1 MFAAV
6 LRRGAL
12 RRVLLAFFIFNA
24 AEWAVWLAMLVYAFT
39 IGGTTTAGLVALLQL
54 IPAALVAP
62 LASVVGDRLRR
73 DHALA
78 LGYATQSIVM
88 GATAIA
94 LWSDAPPWMV
104 FVLAIATSCSITLT
118 RPVHNAILPE
128 LAETPEELTASNA
141 ASSTL
146 EGLAIFVGPVLNGVL
161 IGIDG
166 PWLVFAVMSAASVIS
181 ALVTVHLPLRE
192 VDGAERED
200 DPERLIADARE
211 GFAQLRREPGALM
224 LSLLV
229 GAQFVVIGALDVLYT
244 VTAIDVLDMGESGI
258 GILASAVGVGGVVG
272 AAATAVLVGRRRMSP
287 ALGAGIIVTGIPL
300 ALVAFAQAPPFALVM
315 LALSGAGKAFFDVAG
330 RTLLQRTVPDE
341 VLARIFGVQEGLLM
355 AGLALGSIAAPVLV
369 ALFGARGAF
378 VAAGAF
384 LPLLGAISWGRLRRI
399 EEGGVVPGP
408 ELAVLLRIPFFQPL
422 SQPVLERLSWNL
434 VPVTAP
440 AGSVVI
446 REGDPGDRFYM
457 IEDGTVSVVAGGV
470 PIATLGPGGYFGEI
484 ALLRNVPRTAT
495 ITADSDVRLLALE
508 RDEFLAAV
516 TGSRPSSE
524 RADQEMDRRLGEH
537 QPPSGR

>member
-1 MFAAV
+1 M
-6 LRRGAL
+6 
-12 RRVLLAFFIFNA
+12 
-24 AEWAVWLAMLVYAFT
+24 
-39 IGGTTTAGLVALLQL
+39 
-54 IPAALVAP
+54 
-62 LASVVGDRLRR
+62 
-73 DHALA
+73 
-78 LGYATQSIVM
+78 
-88 GATAIA
+88 
-94 LWSDAPPWMV
+94 
-104 FVLAIATSCSITLT
+104 
-118 RPVHNAILPE
+118 
-128 LAETPEELTASNA
+128 
-141 ASSTL
+141 
-146 EGLAIFVGPVLNGVL
+146 
-161 IGIDG
+161 
-166 PWLVFAVMSAASVIS
+166 IS
-181 ALVTVHLPLRE
+181 ALITVHLPLRA
-192 VDGAERED
+192 VDGAEREE

-244 VTAIDVLDMGESGI
+244 VTAIDVLDMGESGHRDP
-258 GILASAVGVGGVVG
+258 GRRPWEWAGWWAPPPPPSWS
-272 AAATAVLVGRRRMSP
+272 GRRRMSP

-330 RTLLQRTVPDE
+330 RTLLQRTVRDE

-384 LPLLGAISWGRLRRI
+384 LPLLGAVSWGRLRRI

-434 VPVTAP
+434 VPVTTP

-495 ITADSDVRLLALE
+495 ITADTDLRLLALE
-508 RDEFLAAV
+508 RDDFLAAV
-516 TGSRPSSE
+516 TGSRPSAE

-537 QPPSGR
+537 QPPGGR

>member
-1 MFAAV
+1 
-6 LRRGAL
+6 
-12 RRVLLAFFIFNA
+12 
-24 AEWAVWLAMLVYAFT
+24 
-39 IGGTTTAGLVALLQL
+39 
-54 IPAALVAP
+54 
-62 LASVVGDRLRR
+62 
-73 DHALA
+73 
-78 LGYATQSIVM
+78 
-88 GATAIA
+88 
-94 LWSDAPPWMV
+94 
-104 FVLAIATSCSITLT
+104 
-118 RPVHNAILPE
+118 
-128 LAETPEELTASNA
+128 
-141 ASSTL
+141 
-146 EGLAIFVGPVLNGVL
+146 
-161 IGIDG
+161 
-166 PWLVFAVMSAASVIS
+166 
-181 ALVTVHLPLRE
+181 
-192 VDGAERED
+192 
-200 DPERLIADARE
+200 
-211 GFAQLRREPGALM
+211 
-224 LSLLV
+224 
-229 GAQFVVIGALDVLYT
+229 
-244 VTAIDVLDMGESGI
+244 
-258 GILASAVGVGGVVG
+258 
-272 AAATAVLVGRRRMSP
+272 MSP

-330 RTLLQRTVPDE
+330 RTLLQRTVPDQ

-355 AGLALGSIAAPVLV
+355 AGLALGSIMAPVLV

-434 VPVTAP
+434 VPVSAP

-457 IEDGTVSVVAGGV
+457 IEDGTVSVAAGGL

-495 ITADSDVRLLALE
+495 ISAETDLRLLALE
-508 RDEFLAAV
+508 REDFLAAV

-524 RADQEMDRRLGEH
+524 RADQEMDRRLREH

>member
-1 MFAAV
+1 
-6 LRRGAL
+6 
-12 RRVLLAFFIFNA
+12 
-24 AEWAVWLAMLVYAFT
+24 
-39 IGGTTTAGLVALLQL
+39 
-54 IPAALVAP
+54 
-62 LASVVGDRLRR
+62 
-73 DHALA
+73 
-78 LGYATQSIVM
+78 
-88 GATAIA
+88 
-94 LWSDAPPWMV
+94 
-104 FVLAIATSCSITLT
+104 
-118 RPVHNAILPE
+118 
-128 LAETPEELTASNA
+128 
-141 ASSTL
+141 
-146 EGLAIFVGPVLNGVL
+146 
-161 IGIDG
+161 
-166 PWLVFAVMSAASVIS
+166 
-181 ALVTVHLPLRE
+181 
-192 VDGAERED
+192 
-200 DPERLIADARE
+200 
-211 GFAQLRREPGALM
+211 
-224 LSLLV
+224 
-229 GAQFVVIGALDVLYT
+229 
-244 VTAIDVLDMGESGI
+244 
-258 GILASAVGVGGVVG
+258 
-272 AAATAVLVGRRRMSP
+272 
-287 ALGAGIIVTGIPL
+287 
-300 ALVAFAQAPPFALVM
+300 
-315 LALSGAGKAFFDVAG
+315 
-330 RTLLQRTVPDE
+330 
-341 VLARIFGVQEGLLM
+341 M

-495 ITADSDVRLLALE
+495 ITADSDLRLLALE
-508 RDEFLAAV
+508 REDFLAAV

-537 QPPSGR
+537 RPPSGR